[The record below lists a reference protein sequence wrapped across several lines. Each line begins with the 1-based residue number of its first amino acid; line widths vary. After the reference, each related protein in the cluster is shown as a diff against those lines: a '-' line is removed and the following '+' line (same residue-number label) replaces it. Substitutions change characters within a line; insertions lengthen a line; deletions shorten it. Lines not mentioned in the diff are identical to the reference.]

1 MIEIELFSLQIAHWA
16 ILLNLLWVLW
26 QKSGADQELQEDE
39 IRGEVKANRKLETK
53 DATEDLEKVENN
65 SATKDEIETAATAL
79 MG

>member
-39 IRGEVKANRKLETK
+39 IKGEVKANRKLETT
-53 DATEDLEKVENN
+53 DATKDLEKVENK

>member
-1 MIEIELFSLQIAHWA
+1 MTFLPLQIAHWA

-53 DATEDLEKVENN
+53 DATEDLEKVENK